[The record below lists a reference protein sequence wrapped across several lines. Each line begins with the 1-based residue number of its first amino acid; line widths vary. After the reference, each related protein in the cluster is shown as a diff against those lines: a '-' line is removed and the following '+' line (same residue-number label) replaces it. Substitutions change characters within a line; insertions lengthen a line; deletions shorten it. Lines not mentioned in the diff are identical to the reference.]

1 MKNKGIVERMKAVDS
16 LDKAAKLTEE
26 AEGYKDISTK
36 TFRKFMRIRKSK
48 LKEFKDFGVI
58 FR

>member
-48 LKEFKDFGVI
+48 LKEFKTKK
-58 FR
+58 